1 MKRDGMDGYYLSD
14 GIDFRFEDFVEVV
27 KVLFVLGILVYMATV
42 INQFIPMTMFLDIV
56 PLFYAVL
63 TIMVVVGVLGIPE
76 YGPIFTVGWT
86 IASLILAGVGL
97 IGVGEL
103 LLDLIPIAIV
113 VYEALQNS
121 SLGSWDLGGL

>member
-1 MKRDGMDGYYLSD
+1 MDGYYLSD

-42 INQFIPMTMFLDIV
+42 INQFIPTTKFLDIV

-76 YGPIFTVGWT
+76 YGSIFTVGWT

-113 VYEALQNS
+113 VYEALQDS
-121 SLGSWDLGGL
+121 SFSGWDLSGL